1 MKRCPQCN
9 RVETDESLNALA
21 ALEQA
26 AARAD
31 FWLFSI
37 KYDPAFE
44 PLRGDPRFQKIL
56 TQLIRRAEQA

>member
-26 AARAD
+26 AARGD
-31 FWLFSI
+31 FWPLSI
-37 KYDPAFE
+37 KYDAAFE